1 MAANHFRYAPHDEL
15 LDGRDR
21 EAIRRNRRIEEDVRV
36 NRYKKLKISNAIRVI
51 VRPQR
56 TVMIRFGGVLG
67 MMTVE
72 MRMDDAVAV
81 VPGAVVVDM
90 CMNERGGKRSP
101 LERD

>member
-21 EAIRRNRRIEEDVRV
+21 EAIRRHRRIEKDFRV
-36 NRYKKLKISNAIRVI
+36 NRYKKLKISNAIRV
-51 VRPQR
+51 VVGPQR
-56 TVMIRFGGVLG
+56 TVVIRFGGVLG

-72 MRMDDAVAV
+72 MRMNDAVAV

-90 CMNERGGKRSP
+90 CMNERGGERSP